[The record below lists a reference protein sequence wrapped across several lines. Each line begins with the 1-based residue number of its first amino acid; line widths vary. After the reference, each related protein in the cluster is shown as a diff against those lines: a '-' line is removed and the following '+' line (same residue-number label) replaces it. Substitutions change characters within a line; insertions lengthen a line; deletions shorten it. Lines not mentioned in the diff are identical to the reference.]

1 MNDDPMQRCQ
11 FDDSTKAGLIVAAS
25 LDEILSFLSFWMK
38 NHLPNGSTGFTFLH
52 CFLNTPSLDLLEII
66 NGSAEPPPSK

>member
-38 NHLPNGSTGFTFLH
+38 NHLPKGSTGFTFLH

>member
-38 NHLPNGSTGFTFLH
+38 KPL
-52 CFLNTPSLDLLEII
+52 
-66 NGSAEPPPSK
+66 A